1 MREAIASAD
10 VGDDMVGEDPTVN
23 RLEAR
28 MAELLGKEAAVFNCS
43 GTQSNQM
50 GVWTHCHSGDELLIE
65 ETGHIANYEA
75 GAPAALSGVSVR
87 RIEGDFGRLDVE
99 HLEGQVRGG
108 NVHFAPTRLL
118 CLENSTNLGG
128 GRTYPLDQVERVSE
142 WARSN
147 GLKVHLDGARFFNAC
162 IARGYAPAQLAAP
175 FDTVSI
181 CFSKGLGCPMGSIL
195 VGSKVDMAR
204 ARRARK
210 LFGGALRQGGIPAAA
225 CLYAIDHNIERLA
238 DDHANARL
246 FAEEISRVPGV
257 SVDVRGVETNLVFV
271 APPAQRDDQPGR
283 RHASPAGLHAPRRQ
297 SRRRAQGSERHPRVS
312 DEWCEIRPESGGR
325 VLTILLQ
332 HQGGEIAGL
341 EARIDIHDGHVR
353 GAAVEH
359 SEQGRD
365 PAERRAIADARR
377 HGDHRA
383 RQPAANH
390 TRQRPLHAGDDDRHA
405 GFTQSVNLFQ
415 ESLRTRDA
423 DIHD

>member
-1 MREAIASAD
+1 
-10 VGDDMVGEDPTVN
+10 
-23 RLEAR
+23 
-28 MAELLGKEAAVFNCS
+28 LLGKEAAVFNCS

-65 ETGHIANYEA
+65 ATGHIANYEA

-128 GRTYPLDQVERVSE
+128 GRTYPLDQIKRVSE

-162 IARGYAPAQLAAP
+162 IARGYSPAQLAAP

-195 VGSKVDMAR
+195 VGSKTDMAR

-210 LFGGALRQGGIPAAA
+210 LFGGALRQAGIPAAA
-225 CLYAIDHNIERLA
+225 CLYALDHNIERLA

-246 FAEEISRVPGV
+246 FAEEISRIPGV
-257 SVDVRGVETNLVFV
+257 SVDLPGVETNLVFFEIDPTV
-271 APPAQRDDQPGR
+271 GTAAELS
-283 RHASPAGLHAPRRQ
+283 ASLRQHDVMINPAGGTHRL
-297 SRRRAQGSERHPRVS
+297 RACTHLDVNRDG
-312 DEWCEIRPESGGR
+312 
-325 VLTILLQ
+325 VLK
-332 HQGGEIAGL
+332 
-341 EARIDIHDGHVR
+341 
-353 GAAVEH
+353 
-359 SEQGRD
+359 
-365 PAERRAIADARR
+365 
-377 HGDHRA
+377 
-383 RQPAANH
+383 AANAI
-390 TRQRPLHAGDDDRHA
+390 RECLAAGVKSA
-405 GFTQSVNLFQ
+405 VK
-415 ESLRTRDA
+415 A
-423 DIHD
+423 VAAY

>member
-1 MREAIASAD
+1 VPIELRSDTFTKPSHHMREAIASAD

-65 ETGHIANYEA
+65 ATGHIANYEA

-128 GRTYPLDQVERVSE
+128 GRTYPLDQIERVSD

-162 IARGYAPAQLAAP
+162 IARGYAPAQLAEP

-210 LFGGALRQGGIPAAA
+210 LFGGALRQAGIPAAA

-246 FAEEISRVPGV
+246 FAEEISRVPGI
-257 SVDVRGVETNLVFV
+257 SVDVRGVETNLVFFEIDPKFGT
-271 APPAQRDDQPGR
+271 AAELSSALRQRGVLIN
-283 RHASPAGLHAPRRQ
+283 PAGGAHRL
-297 SRRRAQGSERHPRVS
+297 RACTHLDVNRDGVVKAASA
-312 DEWCEIRPESGGR
+312 IREC
-325 VLTILLQ
+325 LA
-332 HQGGEIAGL
+332 GE
-341 EARIDIHDGHVR
+341 VKS
-353 GAAVEH
+353 AAK
-359 SEQGRD
+359 
-365 PAERRAIADARR
+365 
-377 HGDHRA
+377 
-383 RQPAANH
+383 AA
-390 TRQRPLHAGDDDRHA
+390 AA
-405 GFTQSVNLFQ
+405 Y
-415 ESLRTRDA
+415 
-423 DIHD
+423 